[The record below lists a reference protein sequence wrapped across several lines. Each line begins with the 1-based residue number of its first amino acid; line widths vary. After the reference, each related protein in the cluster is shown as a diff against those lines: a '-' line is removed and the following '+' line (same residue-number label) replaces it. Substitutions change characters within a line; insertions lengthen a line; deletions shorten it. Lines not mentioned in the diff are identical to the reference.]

1 MPNTREKLM
10 RLLCTANSK
19 ATEAEAFEDATY
31 AQQLGI
37 QADHLIS
44 NGVTIQ
50 DDHHWATE
58 QAYKNGYADGQPK
71 WISVEE
77 RLPTPYERVLVC
89 RGDLRSENKFICVEY
104 LTVCYGETT
113 MWGGDYETWKSKV
126 THWMPLP
133 EAPKG
138 E

>member
-1 MPNTREKLM
+1 MPNTRKNLRELIDQYYIQNFAPTNRKL
-10 RLLCTANSK
+10 T
-19 ATEAEAFEDATY
+19 
-31 AQQLGI
+31 
-37 QADHLIS
+37 DHLIA
-44 NGVTIQ
+44 NGVTVQ
-50 DDHHWATE
+50 
-58 QAYKNGYADGQPK
+58 K
-71 WISVEE
+71 WIPVTE

-104 LTVCYGETT
+104 LTVCYGETI

-133 EAPKG
+133 EPPKG

>member
-10 RLLCTANSK
+10 RLLCAANSK

-37 QADHLIS
+37 QADHLIA
-44 NGVTIQ
+44 NGVTVT
-50 DDHHWATE
+50 DT
-58 QAYKNGYADGQPK
+58 NVGK
-71 WISVEE
+71 WIPVTE
-77 RLPTPYERVLVC
+77 RLPEANMAVLIYD
-89 RGDLRSENKFICVEY
+89 GD
-104 LTVCYGETT
+104 TVDGFTFFDLSYVSKYG
-113 MWGGDYETWKSKV
+113 V